1 MAVADTTTPLV
12 RNQAE
17 ARRVL
22 NEHYPFKCCAICGS
36 QLTTCLTVAH
46 LDHDG

>member
-22 NEHYPFKCCAICGS
+22 NEHYPFKCCAICDL